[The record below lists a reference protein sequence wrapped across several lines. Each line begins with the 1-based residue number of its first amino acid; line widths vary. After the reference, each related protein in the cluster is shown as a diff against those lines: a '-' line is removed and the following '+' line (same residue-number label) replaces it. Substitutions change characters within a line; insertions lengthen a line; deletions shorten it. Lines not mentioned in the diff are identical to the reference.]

1 MSFRWRFVRKVE
13 AWGHHRW
20 DAVSPQPSK
29 PWTTQRKQL
38 WEENGAGWEE
48 SCDIPS
54 VFLPFLCGFPQ
65 KGNATASFSF
75 FLTTWRRDGTTDLLR
90 DNASITAQ
98 GRQRRS
104 VTWQIWKAL
113 LNCMEEQSHHE
124 QNCSKVY
131 AESPPRTDTK
141 TNWLSNALTSAPK
154 SWRCGQQSPKL
165 SCNHSE
171 HLGMF
176 LTCSL
181 TCSGST
187 HQLRHDKRCVQHVFQ
202 IQDFVEKHREQWC
215 RLDYFLF
222 ILSYIF

>member
-1 MSFRWRFVRKVE
+1 MLYR
-13 AWGHHRW
+13 H
-20 DAVSPQPSK
+20 SPASPE
-29 PWTTQRKQL
+29 PH
-38 WEENGAGWEE
+38 
-48 SCDIPS
+48 
-54 VFLPFLCGFPQ
+54 
-65 KGNATASFSF
+65 KGNSYGKKTGQDEKNLVTFPAYFFHFCMVFHKKEMLPPSSLF

-113 LNCMEEQSHHE
+113 LNCMEDQSHHE

-131 AESPPRTDTK
+131 AKSPPRTDTK

-154 SWRCGQQSPKL
+154 SWRCGQKSPKL
-165 SCNHSE
+165 SCNHSKY
-171 HLGMF
+171 LGMF
-176 LTCSL
+176 LSCSL

-187 HQLRHDKRCVQHVFQ
+187 HQLKHDKWCVQHVFQ
-202 IQDFVEKHREQWC
+202 IQDFVEKHREQWYG
-215 RLDYFLF
+215 LDYFPF